1 MKELLKFGIPC
12 MVYSQIWL
20 NLPIGDHHF
29 SCITKF
35 INKTL
40 RSQLS
45 ISSLSHLFI
54 FKLLIN
60 NNNNTIIIITF
71 ALFN

>member
-1 MKELLKFGIPC
+1 MEQLLKIGIPF

-20 NLPIGDHHF
+20 NLPIGDNHF

-54 FKLLIN
+54 FKLLLI
-60 NNNNTIIIITF
+60 IIIITF